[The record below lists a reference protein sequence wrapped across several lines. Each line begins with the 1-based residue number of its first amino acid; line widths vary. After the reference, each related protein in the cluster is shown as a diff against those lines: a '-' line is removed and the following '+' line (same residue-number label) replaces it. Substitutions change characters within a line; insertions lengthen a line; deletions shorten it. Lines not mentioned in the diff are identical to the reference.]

1 MVESKQR
8 PAKFFILTHE
18 IMCYC
23 PLVFERH
30 HHHEIMCDIMYSK
43 CELALMRQHH
53 EIICE
58 SSIFELVSIRNH
70 HEKVIVRDSLTRFW
84 RATYDLN
91 G

>member
-1 MVESKQR
+1 
-8 PAKFFILTHE
+8 
-18 IMCYC
+18 
-23 PLVFERH
+23 
-30 HHHEIMCDIMYSK
+30 MCDIMYSK

-84 RATYDLN
+84 RATYENEILKINEHPAEHQGPLLYLSKSFADIENLVRLSL
-91 G
+91 